1 MLRLP
6 KIFAF
11 HHFNFTLKTVLFFYL
26 KMCQSEKSDFFFFLI
41 KWVKIMSISYFKH
54 KLMYDLH
61 PLLALHLN
69 FSTP

>member
-26 KMCQSEKSDFFFFLI
+26 KMCQSEKSDFFFFN
-41 KWVKIMSISYFKH
+41 KMGENNVYF
-54 KLMYDLH
+54 LFQTQ
-61 PLLALHLN
+61 AN
-69 FSTP
+69 V